1 MSVCDN
7 HVIDHEET
15 RMIDQ
20 NKKPTAVSLAGV
32 MRIGKEERLSKR
44 KVLAGTV

>member
-1 MSVCDN
+1 MGLCLFANN

-20 NKKPTAVSLAGV
+20 NKKPT
-32 MRIGKEERLSKR
+32 KEERLSKR